1 MRKRNTII
9 LCCAAG
15 LLACLLSLSGCGASA
30 QGSSGG
36 ASSPD
41 ASISTD
47 PGPDVSGSASLPED
61 NSSSSGA
68 ASSSQPDGSEQ
79 EPDSAPYDFSSPV
92 PASDPVD
99 NSYFQDAA
107 FIGDSRTDGFLIYSG
122 IGCGENL
129 TSNGLSIFKLE
140 EKKAFTIDG
149 TKYTLLDALGR
160 QQYGKVYISLGIN
173 ELGYYDDQGFYE
185 AYCQTIDLIRQCQ
198 PHAVIYIQG
207 LIPLNED
214 VIAQTGGASYLKN
227 DHLLIYNDLMKQVA
241 EEKQV
246 AFLDLNPYFAGEDG
260 QLPAEA
266 STDGIHLRK
275 AYCEQWLEYLKAHT
289 VSYETLYGTEESA

>member
-1 MRKRNTII
+1 MKLKRHKS
-9 LCCAAG
+9 LFFA
-15 LLACLLSLSGCGASA
+15 LLACLLLTSGCTTAQSA
-30 QGSSGG
+30 AGSGR
-36 ASSPD
+36 
-41 ASISTD
+41 
-47 PGPDVSGSASLPED
+47 
-61 NSSSSGA
+61 
-68 ASSSQPDGSEQ
+68 GSEQ
-79 EPDSAPYDFSSPV
+79 TPPMSSQDVSQDITPPAVADTPEPTPSPVPPEEEPEAYDFSQPV
-92 PASDPVD
+92 PESEPVD
-99 NSYFQDAA
+99 NSYFEDAV
-107 FIGDSRTDGFLIYSG
+107 FIGDSRTDGFMLYSG
-122 IGCGENL
+122 IGCGTNL
-129 TSNGLSIFKLE
+129 TSNGLSIFE
-140 EKKAFTIDG
+140 VTEKKAFTIDG

>member
-1 MRKRNTII
+1 MKLKRHKS
-9 LCCAAG
+9 LFFA
-15 LLACLLSLSGCGASA
+15 LLACLLLTSGCTTAQSA
-30 QGSSGG
+30 AGSGRD
-36 ASSPD
+36 AEQTPPVSSQ
-41 ASISTD
+41 
-47 PGPDVSGSASLPED
+47 DVSQDITPPAVADTPEPTP
-61 NSSSSGA
+61 SPVPPEEGPEA
-68 ASSSQPDGSEQ
+68 
-79 EPDSAPYDFSSPV
+79 YDFSQPV
-92 PASDPVD
+92 PESEPVD
-99 NSYFQDAA
+99 NSYFEDAV
-107 FIGDSRTDGFLIYSG
+107 FIGDSRTDGFMLYSG
-122 IGCGENL
+122 IGCGTNL
-129 TSNGLSIFKLE
+129 TSNGLSIFE
-140 EKKAFTIDG
+140 VTEKKAFTIDG

>member
-1 MRKRNTII
+1 MKLKRYKP
-9 LCCAAG
+9 LFFA
-15 LLACLLSLSGCGASA
+15 LLACLLLTSGCTTAQSA
-30 QGSSGG
+30 AGSGRDSEQTPPV
-36 ASSPD
+36 SSQ
-41 ASISTD
+41 
-47 PGPDVSGSASLPED
+47 DVSQDITPPAVADTPEPTP
-61 NSSSSGA
+61 S
-68 ASSSQPDGSEQ
+68 PVPPEE
-79 EPDSAPYDFSSPV
+79 EPEAYDFSQPV
-92 PASDPVD
+92 PESEPVD
-99 NSYFQDAA
+99 NSYFEDAV
-107 FIGDSRTDGFLIYSG
+107 FIGDSRTDGFMLYSG
-122 IGCGENL
+122 IGCGTNL
-129 TSNGLSIFKLE
+129 TSNGLSIFE
-140 EKKAFTIDG
+140 VTEKKAFTIDG

>member
-1 MRKRNTII
+1 MKLKRYKP
-9 LCCAAG
+9 LFFA
-15 LLACLLSLSGCGASA
+15 LLACLLLTSGCTTAQSA
-30 QGSSGG
+30 AGSGRD
-36 ASSPD
+36 AEQTPPMSSQ
-41 ASISTD
+41 
-47 PGPDVSGSASLPED
+47 DVSQDITPPAVTDTPEPTP
-61 NSSSSGA
+61 SPVPPEEELEA
-68 ASSSQPDGSEQ
+68 
-79 EPDSAPYDFSSPV
+79 YDFSQPV
-92 PASDPVD
+92 PESEPVD
-99 NSYFQDAA
+99 NSYFEDAV
-107 FIGDSRTDGFLIYSG
+107 FIGDSRTDGFMLYSG
-122 IGCGENL
+122 IGCGTNL
-129 TSNGLSIFKLE
+129 TSNGLSIFE
-140 EKKAFTIDG
+140 VTEKKAFTIDG

>member
-1 MRKRNTII
+1 MKLKRHKP
-9 LCCAAG
+9 LFFA
-15 LLACLLSLSGCGASA
+15 LLACLLLTSGCTTAQSA
-30 QGSSGG
+30 AGSGRD
-36 ASSPD
+36 AEQTPPMSSQ
-41 ASISTD
+41 
-47 PGPDVSGSASLPED
+47 DVSQDITPPAVTDTPEPTP
-61 NSSSSGA
+61 SPVPPEEELEA
-68 ASSSQPDGSEQ
+68 
-79 EPDSAPYDFSSPV
+79 YDFSQPV
-92 PASDPVD
+92 PESEPVD
-99 NSYFQDAA
+99 NSYFEDAV
-107 FIGDSRTDGFLIYSG
+107 FIGDSRTDGFMLYSG
-122 IGCGENL
+122 IGCGTNL
-129 TSNGLSIFKLE
+129 TSNGLSIFE
-140 EKKAFTIDG
+140 VTEKKAFTIDG

-289 VSYETLYGTEESA
+289 VSYETLYETEEDA

>member
-1 MRKRNTII
+1 MKLKRYKP
-9 LCCAAG
+9 LFFA
-15 LLACLLSLSGCGASA
+15 LLACLLLTSGCTTAQSA
-30 QGSSGG
+30 AGSGRD
-36 ASSPD
+36 AEQTPPMSSQ
-41 ASISTD
+41 
-47 PGPDVSGSASLPED
+47 DVSQDITPPAVTDTPEPTP
-61 NSSSSGA
+61 SPVPPEEELEA
-68 ASSSQPDGSEQ
+68 
-79 EPDSAPYDFSSPV
+79 YDFSQPV
-92 PASDPVD
+92 PEREPVD
-99 NSYFQDAA
+99 NSYFEDAV
-107 FIGDSRTDGFLIYSG
+107 FIGDSRTDGFMLYSG
-122 IGCGENL
+122 IGCGTNL
-129 TSNGLSIFKLE
+129 TSNGLSIFE
-140 EKKAFTIDG
+140 VTEKKAFTIDG

-214 VIAQTGGASYLKN
+214 EIAQTGGASYLKN

>member
-1 MRKRNTII
+1 MKLKRHKS
-9 LCCAAG
+9 LFFA
-15 LLACLLSLSGCGASA
+15 LLACLLLTSGCTTAQSA
-30 QGSSGG
+30 AGSGRDSEQTPPV
-36 ASSPD
+36 SSQ
-41 ASISTD
+41 
-47 PGPDVSGSASLPED
+47 DVSQDITPPAVADTPEPTP
-61 NSSSSGA
+61 S
-68 ASSSQPDGSEQ
+68 PVPPEE
-79 EPDSAPYDFSSPV
+79 EPEAYDFSQPV
-92 PASDPVD
+92 PESEPVD
-99 NSYFQDAA
+99 NSYFEDAV
-107 FIGDSRTDGFLIYSG
+107 FIGDSRTDGFMLYSG
-122 IGCGENL
+122 IGCGTNL
-129 TSNGLSIFKLE
+129 TSNGLSIFE
-140 EKKAFTIDG
+140 VTEKKAFTIDG

>member
-1 MRKRNTII
+1 MKLKRHKP
-9 LCCAAG
+9 LFFA
-15 LLACLLSLSGCGASA
+15 LLACLLLTSGCTTAQSA
-30 QGSSGG
+30 AGSGRD
-36 ASSPD
+36 AEQTPPMSSQ
-41 ASISTD
+41 
-47 PGPDVSGSASLPED
+47 DVSQDITPPAVTDTPEPTP
-61 NSSSSGA
+61 SPVPPEEELEA
-68 ASSSQPDGSEQ
+68 
-79 EPDSAPYDFSSPV
+79 YDFSQPV
-92 PASDPVD
+92 PEREPVD
-99 NSYFQDAA
+99 NSYFEDAV
-107 FIGDSRTDGFLIYSG
+107 FIGDSRTDGFMLYSG
-122 IGCGENL
+122 IGCGTNL
-129 TSNGLSIFKLE
+129 TSNGLSIFE
-140 EKKAFTIDG
+140 VTEKKAFTIDG

-289 VSYETLYGTEESA
+289 VSYETLYETEEDA

>member
-1 MRKRNTII
+1 MPALNIRVHHRPVCRRVWSGRGADTAHI
-9 LCCAAG
+9 LPGRIPGYNPPAVADTPEPTP
-15 LLACLLSLSGCGASA
+15 
-30 QGSSGG
+30 
-36 ASSPD
+36 SPV
-41 ASISTD
+41 
-47 PGPDVSGSASLPED
+47 P
-61 NSSSSGA
+61 
-68 ASSSQPDGSEQ
+68 SE
-79 EPDSAPYDFSSPV
+79 EELEAYDFSQPV
-92 PASDPVD
+92 PEREPVD
-99 NSYFQDAA
+99 NSYFEDAV
-107 FIGDSRTDGFLIYSG
+107 FIGDSRTDGFMLYSG
-122 IGCGENL
+122 IGCGTNL
-129 TSNGLSIFKLE
+129 TSNGLSIFE
-140 EKKAFTIDG
+140 VTEKKAFTIDG

>member
-1 MRKRNTII
+1 MKLKRYKP
-9 LCCAAG
+9 LFFA
-15 LLACLLSLSGCGASA
+15 LLACLLLTSGCTTAQSA
-30 QGSSGG
+30 AGSGRD
-36 ASSPD
+36 AEQTPPMSSQ
-41 ASISTD
+41 
-47 PGPDVSGSASLPED
+47 DVSQDITPPAVTDTPEPTP
-61 NSSSSGA
+61 SPVPPEEELEA
-68 ASSSQPDGSEQ
+68 
-79 EPDSAPYDFSSPV
+79 YDFSQPV
-92 PASDPVD
+92 PESEPVD
-99 NSYFQDAA
+99 NSYFEDAV
-107 FIGDSRTDGFLIYSG
+107 FLGDAHTDGFMLYSG
-122 IGCGENL
+122 IGCGTNL
-129 TSNGLSIFKLE
+129 TSNGLSIFE
-140 EKKAFTIDG
+140 VTEKKAFTIDG

>member
-1 MRKRNTII
+1 MKLNRYKP
-9 LCCAAG
+9 LFFA
-15 LLACLLSLSGCGASA
+15 LLACLLLTSGCTTAQSA
-30 QGSSGG
+30 AGSGRD
-36 ASSPD
+36 AEQTPPVSSQ
-41 ASISTD
+41 
-47 PGPDVSGSASLPED
+47 DVSQDITPPAVADTPEPTP
-61 NSSSSGA
+61 S
-68 ASSSQPDGSEQ
+68 PVPPEE
-79 EPDSAPYDFSSPV
+79 EPEAYDFSQPV
-92 PASDPVD
+92 PESEPVD
-99 NSYFQDAA
+99 NSYFEDAV
-107 FIGDSRTDGFLIYSG
+107 FIGDSRTDGFMLYSG
-122 IGCGENL
+122 IGCGTNL
-129 TSNGLSIFKLE
+129 TSNGLSIFE
-140 EKKAFTIDG
+140 VTEKRAFTIDG

-198 PHAVIYIQG
+198 PHAAIYIQG

>member
-1 MRKRNTII
+1 MKLKRYKP
-9 LCCAAG
+9 LFFA
-15 LLACLLSLSGCGASA
+15 LLACLLLTSGCTTAQSA
-30 QGSSGG
+30 AGSGR
-36 ASSPD
+36 AAEQTPPMSSQ
-41 ASISTD
+41 
-47 PGPDVSGSASLPED
+47 DVSQDITPPAVTDTPEPTP
-61 NSSSSGA
+61 SPVPPEEELEA
-68 ASSSQPDGSEQ
+68 
-79 EPDSAPYDFSSPV
+79 YDFSQPV
-92 PASDPVD
+92 PESEPVD
-99 NSYFQDAA
+99 NSYFEDAV
-107 FIGDSRTDGFLIYSG
+107 FIGDSRTDGFMLYSG
-122 IGCGENL
+122 IGCGTNL
-129 TSNGLSIFKLE
+129 TSNGLSIFE
-140 EKKAFTIDG
+140 VTEKKAFTIDG

-214 VIAQTGGASYLKN
+214 VITQTGGASYLKN
-227 DHLLIYNDLMKQVA
+227 DHRLIYTDLMKQVA

>member
-1 MRKRNTII
+1 MKLKRHKP
-9 LCCAAG
+9 LFFA
-15 LLACLLSLSGCGASA
+15 LLACLLLTSGCTTAQSA
-30 QGSSGG
+30 AGSGRD
-36 ASSPD
+36 AEQTPPMSSQ
-41 ASISTD
+41 
-47 PGPDVSGSASLPED
+47 DVSQDITPPAVTDTPEPTP
-61 NSSSSGA
+61 SPVPPEEELEA
-68 ASSSQPDGSEQ
+68 
-79 EPDSAPYDFSSPV
+79 YDFSQPV
-92 PASDPVD
+92 PESEPVD
-99 NSYFQDAA
+99 NSYFEDAV
-107 FIGDSRTDGFLIYSG
+107 FIGDSRTDGFMLYSG
-122 IGCGENL
+122 IGCGTNL
-129 TSNGLSIFKLE
+129 TSNGLSIFE
-140 EKKAFTIDG
+140 VTEKKAFTIDG

>member
-1 MRKRNTII
+1 MKLKRYKP
-9 LCCAAG
+9 LFFA
-15 LLACLLSLSGCGASA
+15 LLACLLLTSGCTTAQSA
-30 QGSSGG
+30 AGSGRD
-36 ASSPD
+36 AEQTPPMSSQ
-41 ASISTD
+41 
-47 PGPDVSGSASLPED
+47 DVSQDITPPAVTDTPEPTP
-61 NSSSSGA
+61 SPVPPEEELEA
-68 ASSSQPDGSEQ
+68 
-79 EPDSAPYDFSSPV
+79 YDFSQPV
-92 PASDPVD
+92 PEREPVD
-99 NSYFQDAA
+99 NSYFEDAV
-107 FIGDSRTDGFLIYSG
+107 FIGDSRTDGFMLYSG
-122 IGCGENL
+122 IGCGTNL
-129 TSNGLSIFKLE
+129 TSNGLSIFE
-140 EKKAFTIDG
+140 VTEKKAFTIDG

>member
-1 MRKRNTII
+1 MKLNRYKP
-9 LCCAAG
+9 LFFA
-15 LLACLLSLSGCGASA
+15 LLACLLLTSGCTTAQSA
-30 QGSSGG
+30 AGSGRD
-36 ASSPD
+36 AEQTPPVSSQ
-41 ASISTD
+41 
-47 PGPDVSGSASLPED
+47 DVSQDITPPAVADTPEPTP
-61 NSSSSGA
+61 S
-68 ASSSQPDGSEQ
+68 PVPPEE
-79 EPDSAPYDFSSPV
+79 EPEAYDFSQPV
-92 PASDPVD
+92 PESEPVD
-99 NSYFQDAA
+99 NSYFEDAV
-107 FIGDSRTDGFLIYSG
+107 FIGDSRTDGFMLYSG
-122 IGCGENL
+122 IGCGTNL
-129 TSNGLSIFKLE
+129 TSNGLSIFE
-140 EKKAFTIDG
+140 VTEKRAFTIDG